1 VATIDFIAAL
11 EFAKLSGVTG
21 ATGVSYR
28 YSKLAKDM

>member
-1 VATIDFIAAL
+1 L

-21 ATGVSYR
+21 ATGVSYW